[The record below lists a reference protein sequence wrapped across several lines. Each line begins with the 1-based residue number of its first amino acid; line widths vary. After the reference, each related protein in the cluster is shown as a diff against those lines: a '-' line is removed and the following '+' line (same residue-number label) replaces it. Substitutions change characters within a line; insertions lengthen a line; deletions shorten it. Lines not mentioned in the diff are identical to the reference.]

1 MREGRSYCTRA
12 VRAQQNGKIIFI
24 MLCSFQRPEPWQVST
39 HLPPPPNVP
48 RPDQCEYV
56 YEAAEKV
63 ANNPDVDPRVQ
74 SHFLDYVS
82 VGLLWC
88 SPPME
93 GELTGL

>member
-1 MREGRSYCTRA
+1 
-12 VRAQQNGKIIFI
+12 

-63 ANNPDVDPRVQ
+63 ANTPDVDPRIQ

-82 VGLLWC
+82 VSVLWC
-88 SPPME
+88 RLYIEE
-93 GELTGL
+93 GIDWSLGTSE